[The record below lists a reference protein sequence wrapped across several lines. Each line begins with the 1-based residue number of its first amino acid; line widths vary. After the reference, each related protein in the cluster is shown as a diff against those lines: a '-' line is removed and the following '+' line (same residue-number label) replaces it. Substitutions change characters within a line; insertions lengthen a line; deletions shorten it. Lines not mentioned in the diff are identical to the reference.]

1 MHSTTPCLLSLRL
14 TYLKHVLTAARHVI
28 ACPHF
33 SPITASSST
42 TRSGSPNTTPLVS
55 ATQHRISYALI
66 HFAMD
71 KLTFTVVWQNHNG
84 TNLAAS
90 GCGGKN
96 EVDEVPPSSI
106 VIRFNEVAVDCAV
119 IWQYSGTLMQVYAP
133 VSNKEAAIRILKE
146 AAKRHRR
153 RAGVMQDGFEGSA
166 ILASPSNPCRVQKAL
181 LAAFT
186 VAFLLIALPL
196 LRLML
201 MLAASV

>member
-1 MHSTTPCLLSLRL
+1 MSHALSSPESRFLHSTTPCLLSLRL

-119 IWQYSGTLMQVYAP
+119 IWQYVTQCSRLNLPYNFECSTVQMFRVGAHIEICMEIGHLCKA
-133 VSNKEAAIRILKE
+133 NWAIKTS
-146 AAKRHRR
+146 
-153 RAGVMQDGFEGSA
+153 RA
-166 ILASPSNPCRVQKAL
+166 
-181 LAAFT
+181 
-186 VAFLLIALPL
+186 
-196 LRLML
+196 
-201 MLAASV
+201 